1 MVKVIL
7 NEFQDNLGYVKSC
20 WEKKNRKQ
28 ASRNYQG
35 HGVWARSQFQI
46 AKYSIHWF
54 CSFKQF
60 NGEYKSYKNIHSRCS
75 KCLSHLPS
83 AFTSK
88 FKGYF
93 PFEHFCSIEQAQ
105 VTDTGHAQSAREL
118 ICSRSF
124 FQTVTTGQLTDNTS
138 SSLTYSLERLMVC
151 SVLTVSPGSS
161 VGGKFN
167 CSRGTRLPINPLLV
181 SFLSFSPFPTL

>member
-1 MVKVIL
+1 ML
-7 NEFQDNLGYVKSC
+7 
-20 WEKKNRKQ
+20 EKKKIESKQ
-28 ASRNYQG
+28 AG
-35 HGVWARSQFQI
+35 TIKVMGVWAKSQFQI

-54 CSFKQF
+54 CSFIEQF
-60 NGEYKSYKNIHSRCS
+60 NGEYKSYKNIHSRRS

-138 SSLTYSLERLMVC
+138 NSLTYGLERLMVC

-161 VGGKFN
+161 VGGRFN
-167 CSRGTRLPINPLLV
+167 CPRGTRLPINHLLV